1 MKSEYVAI
9 GDRVVSL
16 EDYEKFYQKSDLY
29 LSGSR
34 GQFLK
39 QVEKAK
45 ECEMICEKGLDHV

>member
-34 GQFLK
+34 EQFVK

-45 ECEMICEKGLDHV
+45 ECEMI